1 MTKYKS
7 LEQVAELLTADLVTS
22 SLIVGIDFSISNTCQ
37 HSLNGR
43 SLHQI
48 GDAQNPYEQ
57 VLRLTEITLAPCMK
71 DKLVHCFGFV
81 DASTQDQ
88 DVFSFCE
95 DKLPC
100 NGLLEVLSRYRAIA
114 SNLKLAG
121 LYSELTFLPF
131 GRTNMATSY
140 VAIIEMA
147 MAIVGKSGG
156 KHHVLLIIGDSQV
169 TRYSGTDSDKLSWF
183 EQRTVDAI
191 AQARLDPCREYSLSI
206 IVVGVG
212 DEPPSMMFSCLKNSS
227 RRAYDNFKFVNF
239 TEIMSKDV
247 HLSRKEIEFALAA
260 FMEISKHKN
269 TYKRKLGFSC
279 KEVGSERAPLLPPVH
294 ISASLVSKSCI
305 SETLRRENT
314 ILDESGPWFDQ
325 LEHESPIST
334 IGGYGVIHIGNF
346 PVPSSFEA
354 LYKKIWLKHGHLAT
368 RNIIKTSTLTLATL
382 VAELLK
388 SIAAMESVKRDK
400 LSVSL
405 LGKWDRQ
412 IEDAEALQ
420 FNVQWLRRH
429 FEKVKKSWEAASLL
443 RNSQLTREKEK
454 AAAFKKRSYAC
465 AKRDALKA
473 QLLEVEKEVEQATS
487 EINQHDRAILEDAMT
502 RELHAFFL
510 RKSFLEDAL

>member
-1 MTKYKS
+1 
-7 LEQVAELLTADLVTS
+7 
-22 SLIVGIDFSISNTCQ
+22 
-37 HSLNGR
+37 
-43 SLHQI
+43 
-48 GDAQNPYEQ
+48 
-57 VLRLTEITLAPCMK
+57 
-71 DKLVHCFGFV
+71 
-81 DASTQDQ
+81 
-88 DVFSFCE
+88 
-95 DKLPC
+95 
-100 NGLLEVLSRYRAIA
+100 
-114 SNLKLAG
+114 
-121 LYSELTFLPF
+121 
-131 GRTNMATSY
+131 
-140 VAIIEMA
+140 
-147 MAIVGKSGG
+147 
-156 KHHVLLIIGDSQV
+156 
-169 TRYSGTDSDKLSWF
+169 
-183 EQRTVDAI
+183 
-191 AQARLDPCREYSLSI
+191 
-206 IVVGVG
+206 
-212 DEPPSMMFSCLKNSS
+212 
-227 RRAYDNFKFVNF
+227 
-239 TEIMSKDV
+239 MSKDV

-279 KEVGSERAPLLPPVH
+279 KEVGSERVPLLPPVH

-325 LEHESPIST
+325 LEHESPISM
-334 IGGYGVIHIGNF
+334 IGCYGVIHIGNF

-454 AAAFKKRSYAC
+454 AAAFEKRSYAC
-465 AKRDALKA
+465 AK
-473 QLLEVEKEVEQATS
+473 T
-487 EINQHDRAILEDAMT
+487 
-502 RELHAFFL
+502 
-510 RKSFLEDAL
+510 

>member
-7 LEQVAELLTADLVTS
+7 LEQVAELLAPDLATS
-22 SLIVGIDFSISNTCQ
+22 SLIVGIDFSISNTCH

-57 VLRLTEITLAPCMK
+57 VLRLTEKTLAPCMK
-71 DKLVHCFGFV
+71 DKLVHCFGFG

-88 DVFSFCE
+88 DVFSFRE

-100 NGLLEVLSRYRAIA
+100 NGLLEVLTRYRAIA

-121 LYSELTFLPF
+121 P
-131 GRTNMATSY
+131 TSY
-140 VAIIEMA
+140 VAIVEMA

-169 TRYSGTDSDKLSWF
+169 TRYSGTDSDKLGWF
-183 EQRTVDAI
+183 EQKTVDAI
-191 AQARLDPCREYSLSI
+191 AQAREYSLSI
-206 IVVGVG
+206 ILVG
-212 DEPPSMMFSCLKNSS
+212 DEPPPSMMFSFRQISS
-227 RRAYDNFKFVNF
+227 LRAYDNFKFVNF
-239 TEIMSKDV
+239 TGIMSKDV

-269 TYKRKLGFSC
+269 TCKRKLGFLY
-279 KEVGSERAPLLPPVH
+279 KEVGSERVPLLPPVH
-294 ISASLVSKSCI
+294 NSAPILSKSFFSDI
-305 SETLRRENT
+305 LRRENT
-314 ILDESGPWFDQ
+314 IHDESGPWFDR
-325 LEHESPIST
+325 LEHESPM
-334 IGGYGVIHIGNF
+334 IGGYTGVIHIGNF

-368 RNIIKTSTLTLATL
+368 RNIIKTSTLTLATI

-400 LSVSL
+400 LSASL

-412 IEDAEALQ
+412 IEDTEALQ

-429 FEKVKKSWEAASLL
+429 FEMVKKSWEAASLL
-443 RNSQLTREKEK
+443 RNSQLT
-454 AAAFKKRSYAC
+454 
-465 AKRDALKA
+465 
-473 QLLEVEKEVEQATS
+473 
-487 EINQHDRAILEDAMT
+487 
-502 RELHAFFL
+502 
-510 RKSFLEDAL
+510 